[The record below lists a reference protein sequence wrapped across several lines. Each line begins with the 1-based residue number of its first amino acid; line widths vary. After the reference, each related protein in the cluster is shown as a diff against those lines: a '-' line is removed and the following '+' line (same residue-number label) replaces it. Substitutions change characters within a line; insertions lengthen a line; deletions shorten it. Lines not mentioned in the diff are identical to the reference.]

1 MILLIDNYDSFTYN
15 LVQYVGE
22 LGGEVTVY
30 RNDAITLDEAAKLN
44 PTHLIIS
51 PGPGEPKDAG
61 ISTEMIKFMADKI
74 PVLGVCLGHQCI
86 AAAFGGQVV
95 RAETLM
101 HGKTSPV
108 YHTGDGLF
116 RGIPSPFDATRYHS
130 LIVAEAGLSPSL
142 KITAH
147 TTDGDIMG
155 LKLADSKVEGVQF
168 HPESILTKHGKLL
181 LANFLN
187 GKKKQK

>member
-22 LGGEVTVY
+22 LGGETTVF
-30 RNDAITLDEAAKLN
+30 RNDAITLDEADKLN

-61 ISTEMIKFMADKI
+61 VSVAMIKHFADKI
-74 PVLGVCLGHQCI
+74 PILGVCLGHQAI
-86 AAAFGGQVV
+86 AAAFGGQIV
-95 RAETLM
+95 RAEKLV

-116 RGIPSPFDATRYHS
+116 RGIPTPFDATRYHS
-130 LIVAEAGLSPSL
+130 LMVVEEGLPATL

-147 TTDGDIMG
+147 TTDGEIMG
-155 LKLADSKVEGVQF
+155 LKLVDSKVEGVQF

-187 GKKKQK
+187 GKKK